1 LLTNVCQNT
10 TAGTFGSNPWLTG
23 PSSWNDDMSLSK
35 VIPIR
40 ERFRFSLQ
48 AEFLNVFNHPNWA
61 NPTVANSNVQS
72 NTFGQ
77 SALSNLN
84 TARQI
89 ELRANISF

>member
-1 LLTNVCQNT
+1 
-10 TAGTFGSNPWLTG
+10 
-23 PSSWNDDMSLSK
+23 MSLSK

-61 NPTVANSNVQS
+61 NPGVAPSYIGSTNVQS
-72 NTFGQ
+72 SVFGQ
-77 SALSNLN
+77 SGPSNLN